1 MGSYYERLGIQDN
14 SGEKENY
21 AQVYWQELKQLLE
34 AGVDG
39 YSQPVT
45 RLRFYQESLQQILF
59 LAEEMQKTGIKK
71 EELTAVVR
79 QLSKRAENV
88 ETDQSGTQL
97 EEELKQEIAYGAQ
110 TAEEILEH
118 LEDTPQ
124 RTDRVKKEKGELDE
138 EAF

>member
-1 MGSYYERLGIQDN
+1 
-14 SGEKENY
+14 
-21 AQVYWQELKQLLE
+21 
-34 AGVDG
+34 
-39 YSQPVT
+39 
-45 RLRFYQESLQQILF
+45 
-59 LAEEMQKTGIKK
+59 MQKTGIKK